1 MIGHKPGRG
10 GPSPKGVRGI
20 ARKRSE
26 RTGQRARHTTGRRS
40 TAGSLI
46 FALLVGLLSIA
57 APTLTA
63 APAQAAPGDP
73 FNSAAATVYIAQGIP
88 TSLYAASTTGAGATT
103 FTPVGTASNFQYN
116 AVAYNATNNFIYANA
131 LTAGTASNGAAV
143 PVGSLIRIGQDGYI
157 TRVGTSTFGPA
168 AIGTFG
174 PNGNYYLSG
183 PGLNVMSVIDV
194 TTGTLVNTV
203 PLSRAISATGS
214 DGADW
219 AFKDGFFWSL
229 GTAGSVLRINPTTGN
244 IQNWALPTA
253 PCGPATTVVGAGA
266 AWTYR
271 NDNLGFSCN
280 ETGNIVQIS
289 VANSST
295 PAPVFTVIAVNDGP
309 PSTNNDG
316 TSSPGIPPIWQLSR
330 AGLSCSHPVGS

>member
-1 MIGHKPGRG
+1 
-10 GPSPKGVRGI
+10 
-20 ARKRSE
+20 
-26 RTGQRARHTTGRRS
+26 
-40 TAGSLI
+40 
-46 FALLVGLLSIA
+46 
-57 APTLTA
+57 
-63 APAQAAPGDP
+63 
-73 FNSAAATVYIAQGIP
+73 
-88 TSLYAASTTGAGATT
+88 
-103 FTPVGTASNFQYN
+103 
-116 AVAYNATNNFIYANA
+116 
-131 LTAGTASNGAAV
+131 
-143 PVGSLIRIGQDGYI
+143 
-157 TRVGTSTFGPA
+157 
-168 AIGTFG
+168 
-174 PNGNYYLSG
+174 
-183 PGLNVMSVIDV
+183 MSVIDV

-266 AWTYR
+266 AWTYG

-316 TSSPGIPPIWQLSR
+316 TSSPGIPTDLAIVKSGAELFTPGGQLTYT
-330 AGLSCSHPVGS
+330 LTVTNN